1 MLIDLQ
7 ADWVVTGVIS
17 GVGLVVGLYS
27 KAIKAE
33 NAVLKST
40 LDSMSKQYEVDMSRI
55 QSTHEDIWQEIKCQ
69 RESLAQSREAIIML
83 TSSIERLNEIL
94 PRLEKVVSSKV
105 SADQCDLH
113 RRQGALFNR
122 RCTDVDPNFVDNP
135 LL

>member
-40 LDSMSKQYEVDMSRI
+40 LDSMS
-55 QSTHEDIWQEIKCQ
+55 
-69 RESLAQSREAIIML
+69 
-83 TSSIERLNEIL
+83 
-94 PRLEKVVSSKV
+94 
-105 SADQCDLH
+105 
-113 RRQGALFNR
+113 
-122 RCTDVDPNFVDNP
+122 
-135 LL
+135 

>member
-1 MLIDLQ
+1 MIVDLQ

-40 LDSMSKQYEVDMSRI
+40 LDSMSKQYEVDMNRI
-55 QSTHEDIWQEIKCQ
+55 QSTHEDIWQEIKYQ

-94 PRLEKVVSSKV
+94 PRLEKVVSNKV

-122 RCTDVDPNFVDNP
+122 KCTDVDPNFADNP

>member
-1 MLIDLQ
+1 MVVDLQ

-40 LDSMSKQYEVDMSRI
+40 LDSMSKQYEVDMNRI
-55 QSTHEDIWQEIKCQ
+55 QSTHEDIWQEIKYQ

-113 RRQGALFNR
+113 RRQGALSNR
-122 RCTDVDPNFVDNP
+122 KCTDVDPNFADNP